1 MSEPDKC
8 NESVFYAQNK
18 PVGNPVPPL
27 PCGEEPQKLPK
38 ELVEKS
44 GSKPSYTPAL
54 LPRPIKL
61 YSAAMMVTCEEY
73 VLDPVTEEPS
83 EGTPITIAADK
94 EHSQISIQSV
104 AGIDSTVLTYI
115 AKNNVEVTI
124 EAKLKSRSLT
134 VAELTRMTGMQPSQ
148 ATTFLELARHI
159 QTNLDKV
166 VRAEAI
172 NALDC
177 IWWNDAQTANCE
189 DDKNMPGAASSN
201 DHPDA
206 VSEITIPN
214 HTISSSLSKTAANDI
229 AAAQA
234 VAALECFYVSR
245 PVEVDCTS
253 RPDAP
258 EASTEWVPTDPE
270 GVVPRRVGYAM
281 LPAGAVISYVSAD
294 DATETAQQMALD
306 QLNCF
311 YKSQFISVECA
322 DLEAR
327 SINVDPQKEDK
338 PIGLYLGEPGKY
350 SLEDNYEWVQDPDA
364 RISAQK
370 VIIPEGYFISNIST
384 TDATNSAQQLADSL
398 LACCYISDR
407 IYIECPKDANT
418 DYSPVWS
425 YEVPRGAFVSC
436 TSKQEANAQ
445 ALASAE
451 GIVDC
456 VYCNDMVLPQCVPG
470 WVTDAVVTGIY
481 LDQEITMRGRVYPK
495 GSVFRLYLPLDVEGL
510 VNPYTGELEDVSQW
524 SVDATIGVA
533 KDTVCS
539 SSKREVEE
547 IVQLLPSVVTEPKTG
562 VPACQFKSTRLLAG
576 CAFQDPYGND
586 PDREFSSGSA
596 SSSILYEPSE
606 VLYYATGRDGAYRV
620 YKSKPTPSLSTKFS
634 TPKPGTYIDLPE
646 GMFMASA
653 ADVPGYEDI
662 AESLSLD
669 AAEQIVKRYL
679 DELVLSLAKSMLECK
694 YANPKV
700 EAACTF
706 KLATESSSSKR
717 SSANDISAGEYD
729 DPVAKKG
736 WTVGL
741 NHLYNRNTN
750 YFAPGTTDA
759 LAPGGSNVVIE
770 AGTIQGEIYQ
780 DVRDQVV
787 QLALSMLSCNYV
799 NAKKTCESLCGKNSS
814 GSGGNHNKGEGV
826 GSRSSSGGT
835 VNSTAPTV
843 LLVSADQKM
852 SIPQGTVIAATHE
865 EANNIAETILNCSAF
880 NASEVCLFGNGEVTC
895 TCDASGDTVTIPE
908 AMFVGPDASSLNA
921 TASAH
926 CVAMCQFIDSEIV
939 YYSAPR
945 CESCWSISLGG
956 GGGCSGA
963 TLDDAFD
970 SQVKHVKIEGDVE
983 ITGYGAAAEMC
994 LPKGAAVSTES
1005 QQDADLMALAM
1016 IEVLCEGV
1024 AYTNAKTATVT
1035 AEVSFVQPI
1044 YYHDDGKTDTSSGRS
1059 LGLRVNLGAG
1069 SVATATSSEVCTALM
1084 ETGKAI
1090 IEALIAPVEFAATRY
1105 IAGGD
1110 KGCGEICD
1118 ATFETKSAVPVIQS
1132 GTIYIPYANQTIVA
1146 PPSQEPSQ
1154 IAELF
1159 AEGEPPKGSDMPTLA
1174 EGAGVIKSIEASS
1187 AGYGITEGAIK
1198 VGYASEGY
1206 YGVIGSVQT
1215 TTATTALLANGVLTI
1230 PTGGGAGLESAMFD
1244 LTVTEPTI
1252 ADKVLKIPYALT
1264 GGADTPSP
1272 VSLLEEGYGVAP
1284 AAEPPSST
1292 GHAGVINGITVSA
1305 GSSPAIASGGIIQLP
1320 TADGGSPGLVS
1331 SVEASADTSWSIA
1344 KGTIK
1349 VALAGGEAA
1358 GLIKKV
1364 EFSSDASSVTPLIAD
1379 GIITI
1384 PAVAGEKYTFDEV
1397 WLKTTQQTDA
1407 TAVAFD
1413 ETKLDSTIS
1422 SKVSSLD
1429 AEIKAQIDA
1438 ASVVAT
1444 LASWTDTSAA
1454 AARGEENGPAGTIEI
1469 KITTTDGAATAVVST
1484 VKTT

>member
-44 GSKPSYTPAL
+44 GSKPTYTPAL

-61 YSAAMMVTCEEY
+61 YNVAMMVTCEEY
-73 VLDPVTEEPS
+73 VLDPVTGEPS

-94 EHSQISIQSV
+94 EQSQISIQSV

-115 AKNNVEVTI
+115 AKNNVEDTI

-134 VAELTRMTGMQPSQ
+134 VAELTRLTGMQPSQ

-177 IWWNDAQTANCE
+177 IWWNDARTATCAT
-189 DDKNMPGAASSN
+189 DKNMPGVASSN

-206 VSEITIPN
+206 VSEITIPA

-234 VAALECFYVSR
+234 VAALVCFYVSE

-270 GVVPRRVGYAM
+270 DVVPRRVGYAM
-281 LPAGAVISYVSAD
+281 LPAGAVISYVSVA

-322 DLEAR
+322 DPEAR

-370 VIIPEGYFISNIST
+370 VIIPEGYFISSIST

-407 IYIECPKDANT
+407 IYIECPKDANK
-418 DYSPVWS
+418 DYSPVWA

-456 VYCNDMVLPQCVPG
+456 VYCNDRVLPQCVPG

-481 LDQEITMRGRVYPK
+481 LDRDITMRGRIYPK
-495 GSVFRLYLPLDVEGL
+495 GSVFRLYLPLDVDGL
-510 VNPYTGELEDVSQW
+510 VNPFTGELEDISQW

-576 CAFQDPYGND
+576 CSFPDPYGNE
-586 PDREFSSGSA
+586 PDRQFPAGQA

-634 TPKPGTYIDLPE
+634 APKPGTYIDIPE

-662 AESLSLD
+662 AAALSLD
-669 AAEQIVKRYL
+669 AAEQVVKQYL

-700 EAACTF
+700 VASCT
-706 KLATESSSSKR
+706 LELDTASSSSTR
-717 SSANDISAGEYD
+717 SGANDVRVGYN
-729 DPVAKKG
+729 DPVATKNGG

-750 YFAPGTTDA
+750 YFAPGTTDPK
-759 LAPGGSNVVIE
+759 APGGSNVVIE
-770 AGTIQGEIYQ
+770 EGTIQGEIYQ
-780 DVRDQVV
+780 DVREQVV

-799 NAKKTCESLCGKNSS
+799 NAEQSCQSLCASKSS
-814 GSGGNHNKGEGV
+814 GSGGSSTGGNNSGR
-826 GSRSSSGGT
+826 SRAAGGT
-835 VNSTAPTV
+835 VDSAAPTV
-843 LLVSADQKM
+843 LLVNAGQKM
-852 SIPQGTVIAATHE
+852 SIPKGTVIATTHE
-865 EANNIAETILNCSAF
+865 EANEIAETILNCPAF
-880 NASEVCLFGNGEVTC
+880 DADEVCLYGNGKVVC
-895 TCDASGDTVTIPE
+895 TCDASGGTVTIPE
-908 AMFVGPDASSLNA
+908 AMFVGPDPSSLNA

-939 YYSAPR
+939 YYSA
-945 CESCWSISLGG
+945 EAYLSCWSVQVGG
-956 GGGCSGA
+956 SCAGVM
-963 TLDDAFD
+963 LEDAFD
-970 SQVKHVKIEGDVE
+970 SQVRNVHIEGSVE
-983 ITGYGAAAEMC
+983 MAGYGTAETMY
-994 LPKGAAVSTES
+994 LPEGAAVSTES
-1005 QQDADLMALAM
+1005 QEDADRMASQMLA
-1016 IEVLCEGV
+1016 VLCEGV
-1024 AYTNAKTATVT
+1024 AYTNAEAATVA
-1035 AEVSFVQPI
+1035 AEVSFVQPL
-1044 YYHDDGKTDTSSGRS
+1044 YYHDTGRTDTSAGRS
-1059 LGLRVNLGAG
+1059 MSVRVELGAG
-1069 SVATATSSEVCTALM
+1069 SAVADVPDEVCTSLL

-1105 IAGGD
+1105 IAGGN

-1118 ATFETKSAVPVIQS
+1118 ATFETKSPVPVIQE
-1132 GTIYIPYANQTIVA
+1132 GTIYIPYANQAIVA
-1146 PPSQEPSQ
+1146 PPTPETPPSPV
-1154 IAELF
+1154 AVL
-1159 AEGEPPKGSDMPTLA
+1159 LA
-1174 EGAGVIKSIEASS
+1174 EENPPSGSETPSLADGPGVIKSIEASS

-1230 PTGGGAGLESAMFD
+1230 PTGGGSGLESAMFD

-1252 ADKVLKIPYALT
+1252 ADKVLKIPYALV
-1264 GGADTPSP
+1264 GGTETPSP
-1272 VSLLEEGYGVAP
+1272 VSILEEGYGVAP

-1292 GHAGVINGITVSA
+1292 DHAGVIGGITVSS
-1305 GSSPAIASGGIIQLP
+1305 GSSPTIASGGIIQLP
-1320 TADGGSPGLVS
+1320 TADNGSPGLVS
-1331 SVEASADTSWSIA
+1331 TVEASADTSWSIA

-1349 VALAGGEAA
+1349 VGLAGGEAA

-1364 EFSSDASSVTPLIAD
+1364 EFSSDSSSVTPLIAD

-1407 TAVAFD
+1407 TAVAFNED
-1413 ETKLDSTIS
+1413 KLTSAVQALAPNV
-1422 SKVSSLD
+1422 KSL
-1429 AEIKAQIDA
+1429 IDTSATA
-1438 ASVVAT
+1438 AI
-1444 LASWTDTSAA
+1444 ASWTDTSTETAN
-1454 AARGEENGPAGTIEI
+1454 GGNNGPAGTIN
-1469 KITTTDGAATAVVST
+1469 ITIETTDGAGNVTSVST
-1484 VKTT
+1484 EGTN